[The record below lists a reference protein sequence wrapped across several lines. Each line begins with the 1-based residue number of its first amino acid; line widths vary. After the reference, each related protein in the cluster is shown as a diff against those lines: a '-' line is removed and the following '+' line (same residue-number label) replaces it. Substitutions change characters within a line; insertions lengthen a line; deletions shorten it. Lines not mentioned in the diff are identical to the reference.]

1 MNSVNYD
8 AVMQKMLQDMQG
20 KRLLLHV
27 CCAPCASYCLT
38 QTAPAANVT
47 AFFYNPN
54 MDSAQEYEK
63 RLAELVRLTQTTAWA
78 DVLETGYRAQD
89 FVAVAAGYEG
99 EKEGGARCERCFR
112 LRLLETARQAKAGG
126 FDCFAT
132 TLTVSPLKNAAL
144 INRIG
149 FEAAQE
155 YGVPYLPTDFKKRGG
170 YLQSVQLSKEY
181 GLYRQNYC
189 GCVYSRRER
198 EQQK

>member
-38 QTAPAANVT
+38 QTAPATNVT

-89 FVAVAAGYEG
+89 FAAVAVGYEG
-99 EKEGGARCERCFR
+99 EKEGGARTVLPAPPSGNGKTGEGGR
-112 LRLLETARQAKAGG
+112 L
-126 FDCFAT
+126 
-132 TLTVSPLKNAAL
+132 
-144 INRIG
+144 
-149 FEAAQE
+149 
-155 YGVPYLPTDFKKRGG
+155 
-170 YLQSVQLSKEY
+170 
-181 GLYRQNYC
+181 
-189 GCVYSRRER
+189 
-198 EQQK
+198 